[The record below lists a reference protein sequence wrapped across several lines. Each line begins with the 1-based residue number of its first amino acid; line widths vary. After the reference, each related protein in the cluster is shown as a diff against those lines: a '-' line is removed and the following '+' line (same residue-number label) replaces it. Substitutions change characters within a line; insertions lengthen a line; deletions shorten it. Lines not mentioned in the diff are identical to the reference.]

1 MKYEVLYLP
10 VAQRDLIRTSDALA
24 GQPGKAKRLLGEIES
39 KLRLLEFMPRMW
51 PPFAPRPEFLQMEV
65 EDHFLLYTVDDDRRK
80 VKVFRVLPSKQE
92 DLRSSKVVDIEAVKY
107 RSVREPTEGGV

>member
-10 VAQRDLIRTSDALA
+10 VAQRDLIRMSDALA

-65 EDHFLLYTVDDDRRK
+65 EDHFLLYTVDEDQRK
-80 VKVFRVLPSKQE
+80 VKVFRVLSSKQE
-92 DLRSSKVVDIEAVKY
+92 TDEMAELMSGKVVDIEAVKY
-107 RSVREPTEGGV
+107 FSNT